1 MPHVGGVSQIE
12 SQMESNTQVLPMN
25 EAYPFGIANGLSVEI
40 AAIKEMPIEW
50 NRKSNTSLRRGY
62 VMELFKKHGLWE
74 RFKTEHWPNGNTH
87 KGEVKCRWY
96 EKLRREHEDLLA
108 GRGDDEEG
116 EAEEALVEEEEAQ
129 SFAREHDLRDFLAKN
144 LNRIEP
150 GLSLYSDGGR
160 SGVEFVIDDG
170 RIDLLAVDREGRL
183 VVIELKVSRG
193 RNKTIGQLLFYMG
206 WVDGNLSKGKKCR
219 GMIIA
224 REITDDLVLAVQRVP
239 GVSLCRYILS
249 VSIESVATIQQ

>member
-1 MPHVGGVSQIE
+1 MQA
-12 SQMESNTQVLPMN
+12 NTTVLPLT
-25 EAYPFGIANGLSVEI
+25 EAYPFAVANGLQDEI
-40 AAIKEMPIEW
+40 TKIREMPIEW
-50 NRKSNTSLRRGY
+50 TRTRLNTALRRGY
-62 VMELFKKHGLWE
+62 VIALFERHGIWE
-74 RFKTEHWPNGNTH
+74 RFKTECWPNGNTQ
-87 KGEVKCRWY
+87 KGKTKCRWY
-96 EKLRREHEDLLA
+96 LRLRDEHEDLLA
-108 GRGDDEEG
+108 GRGSDDES
-116 EAEEALVEEEEAQ
+116 EAEVVEEEEAQ
-129 SFAREHDLRDFLAKN
+129 SFARENDLRDFLAKN

-150 GLSLYSDGGR
+150 GLTLYNEGSR

-170 RIDLLAVDREGRL
+170 RIDLLAMDREGQL

-206 WVDGNLSKGKKCR
+206 WIDQNLPREKKCR

-249 VSIESVATIQQ
+249 VTVETVGATRQ

>member
-1 MPHVGGVSQIE
+1 MT
-12 SQMESNTQVLPMN
+12 SNTQVLPLT
-25 EAYPFGIANGLSVEI
+25 EAYPFGDANGLGDEI
-40 AAIKEMPIEW
+40 AKIREMPIEW
-50 NRKSNTSLRRGY
+50 NRTRLNTALRRGY
-62 VMELFKKHGLWE
+62 VIALFEREGIWE
-74 RFKTEHWPNGNTH
+74 RFKTECWPNGNTH
-87 KGEVKCRWY
+87 KGQVKCRWY
-96 EKLRREHEDLLA
+96 LGLRQQHEDLLA
-108 GRGDDEEG
+108 GRGSDDES
-116 EAEEALVEEEEAQ
+116 EAEEVAEEEESQ
-129 SFAREHDLRDFLAKN
+129 SFARENDLRDFLAKN

-150 GLSLYSDGGR
+150 GLTLYSGDGR

-170 RIDLLAVDREGRL
+170 RIDLLTVDREGRL

-206 WVDGNLSKGKKCR
+206 WVDRNLSKEKKCR

-249 VSIESVATIQQ
+249 VTVEPVATMAQ